1 MRTLLVGALVANLAG
16 CSHQP
21 SPIRAAED
29 TAQDTSHDMT
39 HDSCA
44 SRNPLACWMSIR
56 VPLEPTSLT
65 TSSKTRS
72 KTSSKTSSKPS
83 SKPSSKT
90 PKRDEIRS
98 NRHRALDAEDV
109 GGKRHSSLMA
119 AQ

>member
-21 SPIRAAED
+21 SPIQAAED
-29 TAQDTSHDMT
+29 TTQDTS

-83 SKPSSKT
+83 SKT
-90 PKRDEIRS
+90 PKRDEIRL

-109 GGKRHSSLMA
+109 GGKRRSSRMA

>member
-21 SPIRAAED
+21 PPVQTAED
-29 TAQDTSHDMT
+29 TTQDTTQDKT
-39 HDSCA
+39 QDSCA

-65 TSSKTRS
+65 TRS
-72 KTSSKTSSKPS
+72 KSNSRT
-83 SKPSSKT
+83 SSKT
-90 PKRDEIRS
+90 PKRDEIRL

-109 GGKRHSSLMA
+109 GGKRRSSRMA

>member
-21 SPIRAAED
+21 SPIQAAED
-29 TAQDTSHDMT
+29 TTQDTS

-65 TSSKTRS
+65 TSSKSNSRTNS
-72 KTSSKTSSKPS
+72 QI
-83 SKPSSKT
+83 
-90 PKRDEIRS
+90 PKHDEIRL